1 MTNATGGTKQQWGT
15 VARAILGVLGVG
27 ALVVTAAVVP
37 NAVHILGLLL
47 SERAKTPKRNRSLE
61 QAIRR
66 LRERRLVEFVSKDGT
81 MQLQITEAGRKRLR
95 QFEFENMRLVL
106 PARWDKQW
114 MIVLFDIPEDKK
126 SARDALQRKL
136 REIGCFQF
144 HKSVFVH
151 PADCADEIDFVV
163 ETFLVSRYVTHF
175 RTPSLGSQEYRVRRH
190 FSLR

>member
-1 MTNATGGTKQQWGT
+1 M
-15 VARAILGVLGVG
+15 VARTILGVLGTA
-27 ALVVTAAVVP
+27 ALVVMVAAVP
-37 NAVHILGLLL
+37 NAAHVLEPLLRG
-47 SERAKTPKRNRSLE
+47 SKKSVRHSRSLE
-61 QAIRR
+61 QAIRG
-66 LRERRLVEFVSKDGT
+66 LRERRLIEFVPKDG
-81 MQLQITEAGRKRLR
+81 MIQLQITEAGRKRLR
-95 QFEFENMRLVL
+95 QFEFEDIRLAV

-114 MIVLFDIPEDKK
+114 TIILFDIPEDKK

-151 PADCADEIDFVV
+151 PADCADEIDFVT

-190 FSLR
+190 FAFL